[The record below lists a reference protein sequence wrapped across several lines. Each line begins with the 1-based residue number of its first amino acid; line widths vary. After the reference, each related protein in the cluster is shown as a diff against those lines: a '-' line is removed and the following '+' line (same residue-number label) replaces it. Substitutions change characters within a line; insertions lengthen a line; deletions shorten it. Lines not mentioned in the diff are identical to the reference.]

1 MTDKKGKAMLSAG
14 GMPASK
20 NLKKKEGKEEMGITM
35 KKAEDISEWYTQV
48 IQKGELIEYTDVSG
62 CYILR
67 PNAYAIWEKI
77 QQFIDGEIKKQGVKN
92 TSFPLLIPERLL
104 KKEAAHVEGFAPEVA
119 WVTEAGHSTL
129 DERLAVRP
137 TSETIMYPAFS
148 KWIRSYK
155 DLPLKINQWCS
166 VVRWEFNNPIP
177 FLRSREFL
185 WQEGHTV
192 FATKKEADEDVLMAL
207 NIYRRVFEEL
217 LAIPVILGRKSD
229 KEKFAGADYTTSVEV
244 FLPVGK
250 GIQGATSHHLGQNF
264 AKAFEIKFANAE
276 EKEEFAYQNSWGM
289 TTRTIGTMILMHSDD
304 KGLVLPPRIAPIQAV
319 IVPIIFEK
327 EKEKILAE
335 CGKIKKDLEK
345 AFSVLL
351 DDREGYTPG
360 WKFNDWEMKGVPV
373 RIEIGPRDL
382 AEKRAVLVRRDTGEK
397 KSVMLNALAE
407 EVEKLLE
414 SIQQNLFNKA
424 KNFLKT
430 SIIEIG
436 SLKELESAIKNK
448 KLAFAP
454 WCGDIKCEEE
464 IKFKSGGAKSL
475 NIPFEQPKLKAGEK
489 CFACGEKAK
498 YWAYFGKSY

>member
-1 MTDKKGKAMLSAG
+1 MAYKKGTPLPVA
-14 GMPASK
+14 
-20 NLKKKEGKEEMGITM
+20 KKKEGKEEMGITV
-35 KKAEDISEWYTQV
+35 KKAEDPSEWFTQV

-67 PNAYAIWEKI
+67 PNAYSIWEKI
-77 QQFIDGEIKKQGVKN
+77 QQFIDAEIKKHGVRN
-92 TSFPLLIPERLL
+92 TSFPLLIPEKLL
-104 KKEAAHVEGFAPEVA
+104 KKETAHVKGFAPEVA
-119 WVTEAGHSTL
+119 WVTETGHSVL

-166 VVRWEFNNPIP
+166 VVRWEFNNPVP

-192 FATKKEADEDVLMAL
+192 FATKKEADEDVLIAL
-207 NIYRRVFEEL
+207 GIYTSVFEEL
-217 LAIPVILGRKSD
+217 LAIPVIAGRKSD

-264 AKAFEIKFANAE
+264 AKAFGIRFTDAK

-289 TTRTIGTMILMHSDD
+289 TTRTIGTMILMHGDN
-304 KGLVLPPRIAPIQAV
+304 KGLVLPPRIAPVQAV

-327 EKEKILAE
+327 EKEKILGE
-335 CGKIKKDLEK
+335 GQKIKRELEK
-345 AFSVLL
+345 SLSVLL

-382 AEKRAVLVRRDTGEK
+382 AEKKAVLVRRDTGEK
-397 KSVMLNALAE
+397 KAVLLSGINKEVNALLE
-407 EVEKLLE
+407 EIQTNLL
-414 SIQQNLFNKA
+414 NKA
-424 KNFLKT
+424 KIFLKE
-430 SIIEIG
+430 SIKNIS
-436 SLKELESAIKNK
+436 SLKELEVAVKDK

-454 WCGDIKCEEE
+454 WCGGAKCEEE
-464 IKFKSGGAKSL
+464 IKIRSGGAKSL
-475 NIPFEQPKLKAGEK
+475 NIPFDQPKMKAGQQ
-489 CFACGEKAK
+489 CFACGEKAR
-498 YWAYFGKSY
+498 YSVYFGKSY